1 MWPEVNIV
9 NGRMEVTLPGEPP
22 LEDLRPMP
30 RGDMKVG
37 DTFELELR
45 EGEYVTVTVDEIS
58 VSQMQDALLQNEDYD
73 EIYFCID
80 NDCREYEVSS
90 DEVDWDTVDRSRR
103 TKIGDK

>member
-1 MWPEVNIV
+1 MWPEVNII

-37 DTFELELR
+37 DFFELELR
-45 EGEYVTVTVDEIS
+45 EGEYVTVTVEEIS
-58 VSQMQDALLQNEDYD
+58 VSQYEDDD

-80 NDCREYEVSS
+80 NDCREYEISS

-103 TKIGDK
+103 TRIK

>member
-1 MWPEVNIV
+1 MWPEVNII
-9 NGRMEVTLPGEPP
+9 NGRMSVTLPGEPP

-37 DTFELELR
+37 DFFELELR

-58 VSQMQDALLQNEDYD
+58 VSQYEDDD

-90 DEVDWDTVDRSRR
+90 DEVDWDTVDRSQR

>member
-9 NGRMEVTLPGEPP
+9 NGRMSVTLPGEPP

-37 DTFELELR
+37 DFFELELR
-45 EGEYVTVTVDEIS
+45 EGEYVTVTVEEIS
-58 VSQMQDALLQNEDYD
+58 VSQYEDDD

-80 NDCREYEVSS
+80 NDCREYEISS
-90 DEVDWDTVDRSRR
+90 DEVNWDTVDRSRR
-103 TKIGDK
+103 TRIKK

>member
-1 MWPEVNIV
+1 M
-9 NGRMEVTLPGEPP
+9 TLKGEPP

-30 RGDMKVG
+30 IGDMEEG

-45 EGEYVTVTVDEIS
+45 EGEYVTVTVEEVSLSQYEDDE
-58 VSQMQDALLQNEDYD
+58 

-90 DEVDWDTVDRSRR
+90 DEVDWDTVDRSQRKR
-103 TKIGDK
+103 IKA